1 MPPPPALPTKK
12 QFRKDTAH
20 SNVLKRGRMRGS
32 ITVIDEALDQWHENR
47 TADSSIVVY
56 KACRGWLKAKVGK
69 DSSNTGTRRGEITK
83 LQNRALAWMAHL
95 DPAKARMLER
105 FNAKKRAG
113 PQANLK
119 PMSGAY
125 GHERAL
131 YVNSGKTYAPS
142 GTRLGNAYQAQHEQ
156 DVMYAREFTAFSDLT
171 EQEYAELDR
180 ELGGDN
186 PVTYMPKLRRLQHMA
201 YVEGNRLRGF
211 DEQLLTTDLNNG
223 WPYAIDQ
230 YGNLFT
236 MAFPD
241 PAVEQFNHSS
251 FNAGKDVVCA
261 GVIWV
266 DQGVLVAI
274 DNNSGHYKPSQA
286 DLHRAVALLL
296 QELGGGGTQG
306 AVARVFVPV
315 PAEYVIK
322 VFEFPLAGLPA
333 QGIPANMAPMHLQP
347 IM

>member
-1 MPPPPALPTKK
+1 MPPPALPTKK

-20 SNVLKRGRMRGS
+20 SNIFKRGKMRGS
-32 ITVIDEALDQWHENR
+32 ITVIDEALDQWHDNR

-56 KACRGWLKAKVGK
+56 KACRHWLKAKAGK
-69 DSSNTGTRRGEITK
+69 ASPNAQNRRGVITL
-83 LQNRALAWMAHL
+83 LQGRALAWMAHL
-95 DPAKARMLER
+95 DPAKGRMLQR
-105 FNAKKRAG
+105 FNASKQAG
-113 PQANLK
+113 PRGNLK

-125 GHERAL
+125 GHERSL
-131 YVNSGKTYAPS
+131 YVSSGKTYAPS
-142 GTRLGNAYQAQHEQ
+142 GTRLGDAYKAQHEHDMMTGQ
-156 DVMYAREFTAFSDLT
+156 AFTDFSDLT

-180 ELGGDN
+180 QLGGDN
-186 PVTYMPKLRRLQHMA
+186 PVTYLPKLRRLQHMA

-211 DEQLLTTDLNNG
+211 DEQPLTTDQQNG
-223 WPYAIDQ
+223 WPYAIDE

-236 MAFPD
+236 MPFPD

-266 DQGVLVAI
+266 NQGVLVAI
-274 DNNSGHYKPSQA
+274 DNNSGHYKPSQEN
-286 DLHRAVALLL
+286 LHHAVTLLI
-296 QELGGGGTQG
+296 QELGAGGTQG
-306 AVARVFVPV
+306 AVARVFVPF
-315 PAEYVIK
+315 PAQYVIK

-333 QGIPANMAPMHLQP
+333 QGIPANMAPMHQIP